1 MNLINDFE
9 QNKVLDF
16 NNLDK
21 TIETLL
27 SKVFFFRNTVCK
39 IYKWKK
45 AFYGDLSDINF
56 RKEFI
61 SEDFFWNNIMS
72 PDIYIKLLFLKYNN
86 GQWEESSIENADDLC
101 IVMNRLKSE
110 ETLTDFAESK
120 KITPDILEKFAN
132 TIINKQRKI
141 TEFRKKEL
149 SSLFNQDLKDIEKKA
164 IEDLRSWAYM
174 AKEQLPKEKTDYVV
188 EKLLS
193 VLNLPEYCDWR
204 GKAKKSAC
212 IDGNGDNIII
222 TQSGEIL
229 FIDILPPK
237 FNWRVEDEVFNLA
250 RATADVSVLTGNT
263 SQADVLYKSYEKLTG
278 LEIPPVIR
286 KLYEIR
292 GAMIQVAYRIILN
305 QPSRAKKYLDFVEQQ
320 ISSLC

>member
-1 MNLINDFE
+1 M
-9 QNKVLDF
+9 
-16 NNLDK
+16 
-21 TIETLL
+21 
-27 SKVFFFRNTVCK
+27 
-39 IYKWKK
+39 
-45 AFYGDLSDINF
+45 
-56 RKEFI
+56 
-61 SEDFFWNNIMS
+61 
-72 PDIYIKLLFLKYNN
+72 
-86 GQWEESSIENADDLC
+86 
-101 IVMNRLKSE
+101 
-110 ETLTDFAESK
+110 
-120 KITPDILEKFAN
+120 
-132 TIINKQRKI
+132 
-141 TEFRKKEL
+141 

-320 ISSLC
+320 ISNLC

>member
-9 QNKVLDF
+9 QNNVLNF
-16 NNLDK
+16 NNSDK
-21 TIETLL
+21 IIETLL
-27 SKVFFFRNTVCK
+27 SKVFFFGNTVCK

-72 PDIYIKLLFLKYNN
+72 SDIYIKLLSLKYNS

-110 ETLTDFAESK
+110 ETLTDFADSK
-120 KITPDILEKFAN
+120 KITPDILEKLTK

-149 SSLFNQDLKDIEKKA
+149 SSLLNQNLKDIEKEA
-164 IEDLRSWAYM
+164 IKDLRSWGYM
-174 AKEQLPKEKTDYVV
+174 AKEKLPKEKTDYVA
-188 EKLLS
+188 EKLLPILDS
-193 VLNLPEYCDWR
+193 SEYYDWQK
-204 GKAKKSAC
+204 KAQKSAC
-212 IDGNGDNIII
+212 IDGNGDNVII

-237 FNWRVEDEVFNLA
+237 FNWRVEDEVLNLA
-250 RATADVSVLTGNT
+250 RAAADTSALTGNT
-263 SQADVLYKSYEKLTG
+263 SYADVLYKSYKKLTG
-278 LEIPPVIR
+278 LEVPSVVR
-286 KLYEIR
+286 NLYEIR

-320 ISSLC
+320 INNLR